1 MGLRMRLML
10 VVLTAAATLLT
21 GCRHAEPRQLGDA
34 LEMVLT
40 GFVYVG
46 SFPDGHGP
54 IPEHV
59 YDPLPVPSSLDSRR
73 RYVFHY
79 AGRIDIARFAVEE
92 LPERLRSA
100 GFRVVRSPKSIE
112 HMPSVDPGDR
122 AWSIKFDFH
131 GRTGTIS
138 NAVDPALF
146 KRGGLMPGGSFE
158 MLIVEVDSGG
168 G

>member
-1 MGLRMRLML
+1 ML
-10 VVLTAAATLLT
+10 ARAMQLVLVMAAILLL
-21 GCRHAEPRQLGDA
+21 GCASEEPRQVGDA
-34 LEMVLT
+34 LKVAMR

-46 SFPDGHGP
+46 SFPDSQGP

-59 YDPLPVPSSLDSRR
+59 YDPLPVPSSLESRR
-73 RYVFHY
+73 RYVFHH

-92 LPERLRSA
+92 LPERLRDA
-100 GFRVVRSPKSIE
+100 GFRVVSSPTSID

-122 AWSIKFDFH
+122 AWSIRFDFH

-146 KRGGLMPGGSFE
+146 ERGGLVPGGSYE